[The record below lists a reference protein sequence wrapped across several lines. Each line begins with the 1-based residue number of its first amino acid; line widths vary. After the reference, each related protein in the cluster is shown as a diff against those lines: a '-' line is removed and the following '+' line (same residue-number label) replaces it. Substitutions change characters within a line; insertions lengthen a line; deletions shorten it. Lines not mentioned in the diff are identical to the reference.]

1 MSYGTIDLS
10 GTLVTASG
18 VAACRPRA
26 LVVYGRSTQDGTP
39 TPSSPVGIVSVANPS
54 LWSCGRNL
62 AGDMAAIRA
71 RNTQGTWSGDTYTLN
86 GVSFAFGAD
95 GSVTVNGTA
104 TALTTPYLTRT
115 GLTLAAGAY
124 RLSGCPAG
132 GGTST
137 YRLDVA
143 IVGGSTVAADS
154 GSGTALTLSDVT
166 AVDGV
171 RIRVP
176 SGATVSNKTFWPM
189 LSVGAQTQEF
199 APYDGSVTAI
209 SIGTNQLR
217 SLPDGTRDEL
227 TIDGYGHAVL
237 TKRVGSVTYD
247 GTESWTTAT
256 VSGTQVYRLNN
267 QSSATGWDTSATGQ
281 RQRLCNRLTVATN
294 DAALAST
301 AGTYRSLTHLSVNWD
316 GTNSDLAAF
325 KAALAATPLEIV
337 YLLATPQAIDL
348 GTVELANLTSPDL
361 TAWVTGSPEMELTA
375 LLKTGRSTVMWDG
388 EELGAG
394 WTFVSDR
401 REQLLPTDVATIDVP
416 GRDGALFGGVTRTVR
431 QVTLALYV
439 LGPVGERA
447 PHVRELAAR
456 LAVDGPRPL
465 MFSDEAPLWRMAVPN
480 AESDSEVYYDAEGY
494 TDVEFVCPDPW
505 LYGEE
510 RSVTVPSGGSVTF
523 TVGGT
528 APAWPT
534 ITASATGSSQGT
546 WILRLDD
553 SSKGV
558 YAAIASGVTRP
569 VVADCDARTLTVNNA
584 TSMLA
589 PSYDWPELT
598 PGTHTLA
605 MTQGTGAATV
615 TWTERWW

>member
-1 MSYGTIDLS
+1 MSDYGAIDLS
-10 GTLVTASG
+10 GAIVTASG

-26 LVVYGRSTQDGTP
+26 LTVHGRSTQDGTP
-39 TPSSPVGIVSVANPS
+39 TPDAPVAVVSVANPS

-62 AGDMAAIRA
+62 AGDLAAIRA

-86 GVSFAFGAD
+86 GVSFAFGSD

-104 TALTTPYLTRT
+104 TALTTPYLTRA

-143 IVGGSTVAADS
+143 LVSGGTVAADS
-154 GSGTALTLSDVT
+154 GSGAAFTVADVT

-176 SGATVSNKTFWPM
+176 SGATVTDKTFWPM
-189 LSVGAQTQEF
+189 LSVGAQVQEF

-209 SIGTNQLR
+209 GLQGNQLR

-227 TIDGYGHAVL
+227 TIDAYGHAVL
-237 TKRVGSVTYD
+237 TKRVGVKTYD
-247 GTESWTTAT
+247 GTESWSLT
-256 VSGTQVYRLNN
+256 SGTYPFIAVG
-267 QSSATGWDTSATGQ
+267 SSALGAAGGRPLMSNLLAYTGQ
-281 RQRLCNRLTVATN
+281 IT
-294 DAALAST
+294 AST
-301 AGTYRSLTHLSVNWD
+301 DGDGLSLIASGATLRIRATDYATADAWKAR
-316 GTNSDLAAF
+316 LAEQNMTM
-325 KAALAATPLEIV
+325 LYP
-337 YLLATPQAIDL
+337 LATPQTIDL
-348 GTVELANLTSPDL
+348 GTVELANLTSPEL
-361 TAWVTGSPEMELTA
+361 TAWVTGSPEIELTA
-375 LLKTGRSTVMWDG
+375 LLKTGRSAVMWDG

-401 REQLLPTDVATIDVP
+401 REQLLPTDVATVDVP
-416 GRDGALFGGVTRTVR
+416 GRDGALFGGVTRAVR

-480 AESDSEVYYDAEGY
+480 AESESEVYYDAEGY

-528 APAWPT
+528 APTWPT
-534 ITASATGSSQGT
+534 ITASATGSSQGA

-553 SSKGV
+553 SSKGI

-569 VVADCDARTLTVNNA
+569 VVADCDARTLTVNDA

>member
-1 MSYGTIDLS
+1 MSDYGTIDLS
-10 GTLVTASG
+10 GAIVTASG

-26 LVVYGRSTQDGTP
+26 LMVYGRSTQSGTP
-39 TPSSPVGIVSVANPS
+39 TPDAPVAVVSVVPS

-62 AGDMAAIRA
+62 AGDLSAIRA

-86 GVSFAFGAD
+86 GVSFAFGSD

-104 TALTTPYLTRT
+104 TALTTPNLTRT

-137 YRLDVA
+137 YRLDVLQA
-143 IVGGSTVAADS
+143 GGGTLAADS
-154 GSGTALTLSDVT
+154 GSGTALTLADVT
-166 AVDGV
+166 AIDGV
-171 RIRVP
+171 RIRIP
-176 SGATVSNKTFWPM
+176 SGATVADKTFWPM
-189 LSVGAQTQEF
+189 LSVGAQAQEF
-199 APYDGSVTAI
+199 APYEGSVTVI

-237 TKRVGSVTYD
+237 TKRVGSVTYN
-247 GTESWTTAT
+247 GTESWTLT
-256 VSGTQVYRLNN
+256 SGTYPFLARG
-267 QSSATGWDTSATGQ
+267 SSALGAAGGRPLMSNLLAYTGQISASTDGDGLSLIADGTTLRVRATGYATADAW
-281 RQRLCNRLTVATN
+281 RAKLAETPMTV
-294 DAALAST
+294 L
-301 AGTYRSLTHLSVNWD
+301 Y
-316 GTNSDLAAF
+316 
-325 KAALAATPLEIV
+325 P
-337 YLLATPQAIDL
+337 LATPQAIDL

-361 TAWVTGSPEMELTA
+361 TAWVTGNPEMELTA

-388 EELGAG
+388 EELSAG

-401 REQLLPTDVATIDVP
+401 REQLLPTDVSTIDVP
-416 GRDGALFGGVTRTVR
+416 GRDGALFGGVTRAVR

-480 AESDSEVYYDAEGY
+480 AESDSEVYFDAEGY
-494 TDVEFVCPDPW
+494 TDVEFVCTDPW

-528 APAWPT
+528 APTWPT
-534 ITASATGSSQGT
+534 VTASATGSSQDT

-553 SSKGV
+553 SSKGI

-605 MTQGTGAATV
+605 MTAGTGAATV

>member
-1 MSYGTIDLS
+1 MSDYGAIDLS
-10 GTLVTASG
+10 GAIVTASG

-26 LVVYGRSTQDGTP
+26 LTVHGRSTQDGTP
-39 TPSSPVGIVSVANPS
+39 TPSAPVGIVSVANPS

-62 AGDMAAIRA
+62 AGDLAAIRA

-86 GVSFAFGAD
+86 GVSFAFGSD

-104 TALTTPYLTRT
+104 TALTTPYLTRA

-143 IVGGSTVAADS
+143 LVGGSTVAADG
-154 GSGTALTLSDVT
+154 GSGASFTVADVT

-176 SGATVSNKTFWPM
+176 SGATVTDKTFWPM
-189 LSVGAQTQEF
+189 LSVGAQAQEF
-199 APYDGSVTAI
+199 APYDGDLSP
-209 SIGTNQLR
+209 IGLQGNQLR

-227 TIDGYGHAVL
+227 AIDGYGHATL
-237 TKRVGSVTYD
+237 TKRVGSATYD
-247 GTESWTTAT
+247 GTESWTLT
-256 VSGTQVYRLNN
+256 SGTYPFL
-267 QSSATGWDTSATGQ
+267 ATGASALGAAGGRPLMSNLLAYTGQITASTDGDGLSLIASGATLRIRATGYATADAW
-281 RQRLCNRLTVATN
+281 RARLAEAPMTV
-294 DAALAST
+294 L
-301 AGTYRSLTHLSVNWD
+301 Y
-316 GTNSDLAAF
+316 
-325 KAALAATPLEIV
+325 P
-337 YLLATPQAIDL
+337 LATPQVIDL

-361 TAWVTGSPEMELTA
+361 TAWVTGSPEIELTA

-416 GRDGALFGGVTRTVR
+416 GRDGALFGGVTRAVR

-465 MFSDEAPLWRMAVPN
+465 MFGDEAPLWRTAVPN
-480 AESDSEVYYDAEGY
+480 AESESEVYFDAEGY

-510 RSVTVPSGGSVTF
+510 RSVIVPSGGSVTF

-528 APAWPT
+528 APTWPT
-534 ITASATGSSQGT
+534 IAASATGGSQGT

-553 SSKGV
+553 SSKGI

-569 VVADCDARTLTVNNA
+569 VVADCDARTLTVNST